1 MKTYPFS
8 DPNPMAN
15 FGKIYPYFRFDGY
28 SVSGQDEEWK
38 TVVLEN
44 PYIKLWVFPEIGGKL
59 WVAVEKSTGK
69 EFIYFNKV
77 VKFRNIAMRG
87 PWTSGG
93 VEFNFGLSI
102 ELRTSV
108 DIFDPADRLG
118 LGGN

>member
-1 MKTYPFS
+1 MVPGGHGEGRNPFDEDLS
-8 DPNPMAN
+8 FQRSQSEAN

-93 VEFNFGLSI
+93 VEFNFGLI
-102 ELRTSV
+102 
-108 DIFDPADRLG
+108 I
-118 LGGN
+118 